1 LNERLDF
8 LSNKKPDKSAG
19 KMEMRLDFTNIWY
32 KSLDLMALSTE
43 TLGKA
48 SSPRKKTGLK
58 GKLVQK
64 HLMHSGLSRDVS
76 PFDGQDQLPMVRRNE

>member
-48 SSPRKKTGLK
+48 SSPRKKNSAPG
-58 GKLVQK
+58 QA
-64 HLMHSGLSRDVS
+64 SSEA
-76 PFDGQDQLPMVRRNE
+76 FDA